1 MNFLICC
8 RRFKIRR
15 YTGWNRKTDNKNQAF
30 LAQQK
35 TKEIFGFYDKF
46 QEKIKRVF
54 GNVKEKRNA
63 ERRLESLVQNIS
75 AVYYAS
81 EFQQYAKKID

>member
-1 MNFLICC
+1 MKGPAFEWIKVFL
-8 RRFKIRR
+8 
-15 YTGWNRKTDNKNQAF
+15 TDFIKNKNQAF
-30 LAQQK
+30 LAQQE

-54 GNVKEKRNA
+54 EDMKEKRNA
-63 ERRLESLVQNIS
+63 EKRLENLIQNIS

-81 EFQQYAKKID
+81 EFQQYAERID